1 MKRFKNIL
9 YVVETNVNQDN
20 ALAKAVTLAET
31 NQAQLTVMEVIPRI
45 SMTFKMQEGDIIDK
59 LIISQHQQYLQQLI
73 APYVTRLT
81 IDTRLLVGSTYLE
94 VIRAVLSQ
102 HYDLVI
108 KAAENPDFLER
119 LFGATDMHLLRKCP
133 CPLWLISPLE
143 QHQHSQQNIMAAIDF
158 DPIDFV
164 EAEQTFNHQILDV
177 AASIA
182 VADLSSLHIVHA
194 WQAVAESLVSTWA
207 EKSQTRLHDYIEQE
221 RLVHQQGLD
230 ALAMGLRQR
239 ITQEVYDYLVPKC
252 HLVKGDAR
260 KLIPALSHNLAI
272 DLVVMGSVARTGIA
286 GLIIG
291 NTAETILEQLQC
303 SVLVLKPQGFISPVT
318 LAN

>member
-1 MKRFKNIL
+1 MKHFKNIL

-20 ALAKAVTLAET
+20 ALARAVALAET
-31 NQAQLTVMEVIPRI
+31 NQAQLTVLEVIPRL
-45 SMTFKMQEGDIIDK
+45 SMTFKMQEGDIVDE
-59 LIISQHQQYLQQLI
+59 LINRQHQHYLQQLI
-73 APYVTRLT
+73 APYVARLT

-143 QHQHSQQNIMAAIDF
+143 QYKHSQQNIMAAIDF

-164 EAEQTFNHQILDV
+164 EEEQHFNRQILDISASV
-177 AASIA
+177 AA
-182 VADLSSLHIVHA
+182 ADLSTLHVVHVWDAIAEGIISMWSDKSHQSLT
-194 WQAVAESLVSTWA
+194 E
-207 EKSQTRLHDYIEQE
+207 YIEEE
-221 RLVHQQGLD
+221 RLAHQQGLD
-230 ALAMGLRQR
+230 ALAAGMRQR
-239 ITQEVYDYLVPKC
+239 IGAAAYDYLAPKF

-303 SVLVLKPQGFISPVT
+303 SVLVLKPQGFVSPVT
-318 LAN
+318 LE